1 MSAYKEC
8 STYKELKIFRLPA
21 DISFPFLFFF
31 SAFFSSN
38 PHKKPRIKKRIE
50 ISTRLG
56 KLNEKAY
63 LLARAVDALHQ
74 HAFNVGSL

>member
-8 STYKELKIFRLPA
+8 STYKELKMFRLPA
-21 DISFPFLFFF
+21 DISFPFPFF
-31 SAFFSSN
+31 SARSFRQI
-38 PHKKPRIKKRIE
+38 RIENQEKKRIE

-56 KLNEKAY
+56 KLDEKAY